1 MATSQEISEIRG
13 ILGTYERT
21 MADAGDELMQLLDRY
36 FYDVSIKNRREM
48 LVTHQ
53 HLVQPQAELDHAAE
67 TYAACVAR
75 WRFTPDATLDATL
88 SRIAAVL

>member
-21 MADAGDELMQLLDRY
+21 MADAGDELMLLLSRTPNLTP
-36 FYDVSIKNRREM
+36 VERAELLGLHRR
-48 LVTHQ
+48 
-53 HLVQPQAELDHAAE
+53 LVQPQAELDQTAE
-67 TYAACVAR
+67 AYAAGVAR

-88 SRIAAVL
+88 SRIAAVM